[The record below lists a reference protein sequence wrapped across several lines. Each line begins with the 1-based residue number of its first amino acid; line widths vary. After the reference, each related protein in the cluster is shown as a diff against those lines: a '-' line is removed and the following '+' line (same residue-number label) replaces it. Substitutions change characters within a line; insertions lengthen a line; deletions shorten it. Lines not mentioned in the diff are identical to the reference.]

1 MPERIFN
8 NEFWQFLT
16 KIIFPAFITT
26 SITIAIDMKNNV
38 SKVSWLT
45 AMMSI
50 IIGVG
55 GAYLAGGFIMEKL
68 TGGQI
73 TIAVSV
79 VTLLTEKT
87 FKFFL
92 HKFKVDLFL
101 TALFDGILGALTNI
115 FNKK

>member
-1 MPERIFN
+1 MD
-8 NEFWQFLT
+8 L
-16 KIIFPAFITT
+16 
-26 SITIAIDMKNNV
+26 KNNV

-45 AMMSI
+45 ASMSV

-55 GAYLAGGFIMEKL
+55 GAYLSGNLIMENLK
-68 TGGQI
+68 GGQI
-73 TIAVSV
+73 PIAVSV

-101 TALFDGILGALTNI
+101 TAICDSILGILGNLI
-115 FNKK
+115 KGKK